1 VGGGEIGVSTP
12 FLVGNGAGFSGDR
25 VDAPIPVVR
34 TLVRRGLPAAL
45 FFETLGERTVAL
57 AQLER
62 RRDPALG
69 YEPMLEPLLAPILA
83 DCCRARIP
91 ILGNFGAANPP
102 AAAALVARLALR
114 LGLPDLRIGLV
125 TGDDVMGRVALDQL
139 PVHEADGSIDTRAA
153 RLVAANAY
161 IGAEPLVAAL
171 AQGADVVV
179 AGRTADPALA
189 IAPLVHHFGWA
200 WDDWAMLAV
209 GAACGHLLECGAQ
222 VTGGVFWDPGVK
234 DIPDPA
240 NIGFPIAEVT
250 ADGGL
255 VITKAEATG
264 GLVDLRTVKEQL
276 LYELH
281 DPARYITPD
290 VVLDITDCTLAQMGP
305 DRVAVR
311 GLRGHPRP
319 ESLKVTASFEGSWL
333 GEGEVSVAGPNALA
347 RAQATA
353 SVLLERLRRRGLAVR
368 ARVDLIGV
376 ASVHDS
382 DDGALWRAYDGPAPP
397 EVRVRLAAEGA
408 DRDAVDQA
416 AREVLALL
424 CSGTAGTGGARWRV
438 TPRIL
443 TRSHLVLRERVST
456 DVVVRS
462 AREMVVRSA
471 REMVVRSAREMAG

>member
-1 VGGGEIGVSTP
+1 MSTT
-12 FLVGNGAGFSGDR
+12 FLVGNGGGFSGDR

-62 RRDPALG
+62 RRDPSLG
-69 YEPMLEPLLAPILA
+69 YEPMLERLLEPILA
-83 DCCRARIP
+83 DCFRHRIP
-91 ILGNFGAANPP
+91 ILGNYGAANPP

-114 LGLPDLRIGLV
+114 LGLPDLKIGLV
-125 TGDDVMGRVALDQL
+125 TGDDVSTSIALDQL
-139 PVHEADGSIDTRAA
+139 PVHEADDSLDMKAA

-161 IGAEPLVAAL
+161 IGAEPLVRAL
-171 AQGADVVV
+171 AEGADVVV
-179 AGRTADPALA
+179 AGRTSDPALA
-189 IAPLVHHFGWA
+189 IAPLVHHFGWS
-200 WDDWAMLAV
+200 WDDWQKLAV
-209 GAACGHLLECGAQ
+209 GAACGHLLECGSQ
-222 VTGGVFWDPGVK
+222 VTGGVFWDPGFK

-255 VITKAEATG
+255 VVTKAEDTG

-281 DPARYITPD
+281 DPAHYITPD
-290 VVLDITDCTLAQMGP
+290 VVLDITGCTLEQAGK
-305 DRVAVR
+305 DRVAVH
-311 GLRGHPRP
+311 GLRGRARP
-319 ESLKVTASFEGSWL
+319 DTLKVTASFEGSWL

-347 RAQATA
+347 RAKATA
-353 SVLLERLRRRGLAVR
+353 EVLLQRMTLRGLPVR
-368 ARVDLIGV
+368 TRVDLIGV

-382 DDGALWRAYDGPAPP
+382 DDGALWRGYQGPEPP
-397 EVRVRLAAEGA
+397 EVRIRLAAEGA

-424 CSGTAGTGGARWRV
+424 CCGTAGTGGARWRL

-443 TRSHLVLRERVST
+443 TRSYLVLRERVPT
-456 DVVVRS
+456 TVQVL
-462 AREMVVRSA
+462 
-471 REMVVRSAREMAG
+471 SAREMAA

>member
-1 VGGGEIGVSTP
+1 MSDT

-34 TLVRRGLPAAL
+34 SLVRRGLPAAL
-45 FFETLGERTVAL
+45 FFEVLGERTVAL

-62 RRDPALG
+62 RRDPELG
-69 YEPMLEPLLAPILA
+69 YEPMLERLLEPVLA
-83 DCCRARIP
+83 DCFRHHIP

-102 AAAALVARLALR
+102 AAARLIARLALR
-114 LGLPDLRIGLV
+114 LGLPELRIAV
-125 TGDDVMGRVALDQL
+125 VAGDDVQGSIALDQL

-161 IGAEPLVAAL
+161 IGAGPLVEAL
-171 AQGADVVV
+171 RAGADVVV
-179 AGRTADPALA
+179 AGRTSDPALA
-189 IAPLVHHFGWA
+189 IAPLVHHFGWSFT
-200 WDDWAMLAV
+200 DWERLAV
-209 GAACGHLLECGAQ
+209 GAACGHLLECGSQ
-222 VTGGVFWDPGVK
+222 VTGGVFWDPGFK

-250 ADGGL
+250 ATGGL
-255 VITKAEATG
+255 VITKPEDTG
-264 GLVDLRTVKEQL
+264 GIVDLRTVKEQL

-281 DPARYITPD
+281 DPAHYITPD
-290 VVLDITDCTLAQMGP
+290 VVLDITGCTLEQVGS
-305 DRVAVR
+305 DRVAVH
-311 GLRGHPRP
+311 GLRGKPAP
-319 ESLKVTASFEGSWL
+319 ETLKVTACFEGSWL

-347 RAQATA
+347 RARATA
-353 SVLLERLRRRGLAVR
+353 DVLLQRLKRRGLGVR

-382 DDGALWRAYDGPAPP
+382 DDGALWRAYDGPEPQDI
-397 EVRVRLAAEGA
+397 RIRLAAEGA

-424 CSGTAGTGGARWRV
+424 CCGTAGTGGARWRL

-443 TRSHLVLRERVST
+443 TRSYLVLRERVPTS
-456 DVVVRS
+456 VSVRT
-462 AREMVVRSA
+462 AREMSCEA
-471 REMVVRSAREMAG
+471 RGR

>member
-1 VGGGEIGVSTP
+1 MSNT

-34 TLVRRGLPAAL
+34 SLVRRGLPAAL

-62 RRDPALG
+62 RRDPELG
-69 YEPMLEPLLAPILA
+69 YEPMLERLLEPVLA
-83 DCCRARIP
+83 DCFRHRIP

-102 AAAALVARLALR
+102 AAARLIARLALR
-114 LGLPDLRIGLV
+114 LGLPDLRIAV
-125 TGDDVMGRVALDQL
+125 VAGDDVKDSIALDQL
-139 PVHEADGSIDTRAA
+139 PVHEADGSIDTRSA

-161 IGAEPLVAAL
+161 IGAEPLIEAL
-171 AQGADVVV
+171 RQGADVVV
-179 AGRTADPALA
+179 AGRTSDPALA
-189 IAPLVHHFGWA
+189 IAPLAHHFGWRL
-200 WDDWAMLAV
+200 DDWEKLAV
-209 GAACGHLLECGAQ
+209 GAACGHLLECGSQ
-222 VTGGVFWDPGVK
+222 VTGGVFWDPGFK

-250 ADGGL
+250 AEGGL
-255 VITKAEATG
+255 VITKPEDTG
-264 GLVDLRTVKEQL
+264 GIVDLRTVKEQL

-281 DPARYITPD
+281 DPAHYITPD
-290 VVLDITDCTLAQMGP
+290 VVLDITGCRLEQVGK
-305 DRVAVR
+305 DRVAAH
-311 GLRGHPRP
+311 GLRGKPAP
-319 ESLKVTASFEGSWL
+319 DTLKVTASFEGSWL

-347 RAQATA
+347 RARATA
-353 SVLLERLRRRGLAVR
+353 DVLLERLRRRGLDVR

-382 DDGALWRAYDGPAPP
+382 DDGALWRGYEGPEPP
-397 EVRVRLAAEGA
+397 DIRIRLAAEGS

-424 CSGTAGTGGARWRV
+424 CCGTAGTGGARWRL

-443 TRSHLVLRERVST
+443 TRSYLVLRERVPTSVT
-456 DVVVRS
+456 TRT
-462 AREMVVRSA
+462 AREIA
-471 REMVVRSAREMAG
+471 A

>member
-1 VGGGEIGVSTP
+1 MSDDI

-34 TLVRRGLPAAL
+34 SLVARGLPAAL
-45 FFETLGERTVAL
+45 FFEVLGERTVAL

-62 RRDPALG
+62 RANPEAG
-69 YEPMLEPLLAPILA
+69 YEPMLERLLEPVLA
-83 DCCRARIP
+83 DCFRARIP

-102 AAAALVARLALR
+102 AAARCIARLALR
-114 LGLPDLRIGLV
+114 LGLPGLRIAV
-125 TGDDVMGRVALDQL
+125 VAGDDVMGSIALDQL
-139 PVHEADGSIDTRAA
+139 PVHEADGSIDTRSA

-171 AQGADVVV
+171 RAGADVVV
-179 AGRTADPALA
+179 AGRTSDPALA
-189 IAPLVHHFGWA
+189 IAPLVHHFGWGFE
-200 WDDWAMLAV
+200 DWQMLAV
-209 GAACGHLLECGAQ
+209 GAACGHLLECGSQ
-222 VTGGVFWDPGVK
+222 VTGGVFWDPGRK

-250 ADGGL
+250 RAGGL
-255 VITKAEATG
+255 VITKPADTG
-264 GLVDLRTVKEQL
+264 GLVDLRSIKEQL

-281 DPARYITPD
+281 DPAHYITPD
-290 VVLDITDCTLAQMGP
+290 VVLDITACTAEQVGP
-305 DRVAVR
+305 DRVALH

-319 ESLKVTASFEGSWL
+319 ETLKVTASFEGSWL

-347 RAQATA
+347 RARATA
-353 SVLLERLRRRGLAVR
+353 DVLHQRLHMRGLPVR

-382 DDGALWRAYDGPAPP
+382 DDGALWRAYQGPEPP
-397 EVRVRLAAEGA
+397 EIRIRLAAEGA
-408 DRDAVDQA
+408 ARDDVDQA

-424 CSGTAGTGGARWRV
+424 CCGTAGTGGARWRV

-443 TRSHLVLRERVST
+443 TRSYLVLRERVPTSVT
-456 DVVVRS
+456 TRT
-462 AREMVVRSA
+462 AQEIA
-471 REMVVRSAREMAG
+471 Q